1 MATKTESI
9 SIADLELQHRGGDLR
24 DPEEPVAA
32 ASTKVHHTVVSHLQA
47 AAVPRFKLLVAGF
60 SLFCAGA
67 NDGTLGPLIP
77 YIINTFHIGTG
88 EVAIIYGTKFTGWF
102 VAAATNPVLTVHL
115 TLGQLLAVGAGLALF
130 CITFLQSL
138 GMAYQDTHANTFVS
152 GIPNIPHRW
161 LGFIHGC
168 YALGCFVGP
177 LIATGPANTPATTAV
192 VEGWRMV
199 YFVLIG
205 IGVVNMAGVAMAF
218 KDSLWGSNR
227 LDPTTAPTT
236 TTTNSEQQQPVQ
248 RRSKRVVEFLTTVR
262 GGSLSEMGYVPTGFC
277 GGLLAGRLLLAE
289 PSFRLGERRML
300 LVYSAVCVGLQLVF
314 WLQPNTIASAVALS
328 LMGFFSG
335 PFFASGMSVTSKL
348 FPRKSQ
354 PAALGECFSST
365 RPYSHVNGCNA
376 TKNDW

>member
-236 TTTNSEQQQPVQ
+236 TTTNSEQQQPV
-248 RRSKRVVEFLTTVR
+248 VEFLTTVR